1 MLTFKEFFSSGDIVN
16 LTEQVVYDELKAFIE
31 RQEVEFCQCDKCLFD
46 IVCVVLNAVP
56 SLYSSSDVDR
66 KYPSADFSM
75 EYENLRRLVK
85 EELPKSIELVKS
97 RLHH

>member
-1 MLTFKEFFSSGDIVN
+1 MLTFEEFFNSGDIVN
-16 LTEQVVYDELKAFIE
+16 LTEQVVYDELNSLIE
-31 RQEVEFCQCDKCLFD
+31 RKDLEFCQCDKCLFD
-46 IVCVVLNAVP
+46 IACVVLNAVP

-66 KYPSADFSM
+66 KYPNADFAM
-75 EYENLRRLVK
+75 EYESLQRLVK